1 MAAYNYRRFIR
12 RHLDRV
18 GGMME
23 KEGVKLFQIAEQYEH
38 DHPEISDPL
47 YAASAGAK
55 IIVDVIAKV
64 KTLI

>member
-1 MAAYNYRRFIR
+1 MGAYNYRRFIR

-18 GGMME
+18 GAMME
-23 KEGVKLFQIAEQYEH
+23 KEGVKLFEIAGQYEH
-38 DHPEISDPL
+38 DHPEIADPL

-55 IIVDVIAKV
+55 IILDVIQKV